1 MSCFRHFGVGKI
13 NKNGQCLLEFCS
25 YHGLCMTNSY
35 FQMKPQHK
43 VSWCDSR
50 SKDWHQLDMI
60 LIRWVNLEIVLLT
73 CTYHNTDCDTDH
85 SLVCCKIRLQ
95 PCIHTTSV
103 QFPEKVKEFAK
114 SLQDALA
121 AEHQNN
127 SASEKWNYLRE
138 CIQKTAFATFGRKVS
153 KNNDWFVAKSSEMTL
168 VIDAKRAALV
178 KYKHSP
184 SEKSLQALRA
194 TRSKVQQTTRCR
206 ANSSGILSSLQLPQV
221 TS

>member
-1 MSCFRHFGVGKI
+1 
-13 NKNGQCLLEFCS
+13 
-25 YHGLCMTNSY
+25 
-35 FQMKPQHK
+35 
-43 VSWCDSR
+43 
-50 SKDWHQLDMI
+50 MI

-103 QFPEKVKEFAK
+103 QFPEKVKEFTK

-206 ANSSGILSSLQLPQV
+206 ANSSGIQSSLQLPQV